1 MVWPPQCTVHLCFA
15 LLLSLAVGTGSPK
28 KKKKVVS
35 NSQVQEDG
43 FSLPIHSRLLLP
55 ECSAFVKCFI
65 LVSNS

>member
-1 MVWPPQCTVHLCFA
+1 MVWPPQCTVHLCFTTIA
-15 LLLSLAVGTGSPK
+15 SSGYWVSK

-35 NSQVQEDG
+35 NSQVQEGG